1 MDRKQTRKLYVA
13 KRILGVLFLII
24 GICLLVNMIL
34 SFRIFLDSAHTSR
47 DFRALW
53 VFGISA
59 LVLISAGVALIRKPD
74 IFDGL

>member
-1 MDRKQTRKLYVA
+1 MEPKHPQRLHMA

-24 GICLLVNMIL
+24 GMCLLANMTL
-34 SFRIFLDSAHTSR
+34 SFRILLDSAHTSR